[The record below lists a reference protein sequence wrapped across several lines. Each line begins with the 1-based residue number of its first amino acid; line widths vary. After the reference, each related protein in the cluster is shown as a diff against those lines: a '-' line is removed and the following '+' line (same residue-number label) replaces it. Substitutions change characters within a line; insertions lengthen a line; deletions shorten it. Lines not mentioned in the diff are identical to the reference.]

1 MTNDEILILRGDEI
15 QFLLDGQEH
24 AIMDRVQKAY
34 ELHSRGMDVLPH
46 SSFLRF
52 PHDARNRIIALP
64 AYLGGEFGVAG
75 IKWISSFPGN
85 LSGGLRRASGVV
97 ILNSMQT
104 GRPEALL
111 EASVIN
117 AKRTAA
123 SAALAAKYLAKP
135 ADEAVVIGC
144 GIIGFEITRFLK
156 VVFPRLSQLIIYDLD
171 AERAARFQRQCV
183 EYLDFEH
190 VRIAADLD
198 SALHAA
204 SLVSLAT
211 TAATP
216 YVHDLSMLSPNA
228 TVLHVSLRDLAPE
241 IILNAENIVDDI
253 DHVCRA
259 QTSLDLAQQITGNRN
274 FIRGTLAD
282 LFLQNIT
289 PDESGKVRIF
299 SPFGLGILDLA
310 VGSLVKQLGIAQQ
323 VGTLLGSFAPGSMD
337 LPLAS
342 CARSSQ
348 S

>member
-15 QFLLDGQEH
+15 QSLLEGHEH

-34 ELHSRGMDVLPH
+34 EIHSRGMDVLPH

-52 PHDARNRIIALP
+52 PHDPRNRIIALP

-85 LSGGLRRASGVV
+85 LSYGLQRASGVV
-97 ILNSMQT
+97 ILNSMRT

-123 SAALAAKYLAKP
+123 SAALAAKYLAQP

-144 GIIGFEITRFLK
+144 GIIGLEIIRFLK
-156 VVFPRLSQLIIYDLD
+156 VAFPRLGRLVVYDLD
-171 AERAARFQRQCV
+171 AQRAVHFQRQCL
-183 EYLDFEH
+183 EYLGFEH
-190 VRIAADLD
+190 VRIAAGLD

-204 SLVSLAT
+204 SLVALAT

-216 YVHDLSMLSPNA
+216 HIRDLSMLSPDA
-228 TVLHVSLRDLAPE
+228 TVLHISLRDLAPE
-241 IILNAENIVDDI
+241 IILSAENVVDDA

-259 QTSLDLAQQITGNRN
+259 QTSLDLAQQIIGNRN
-274 FIRGTLAD
+274 FIRGNLAD

-289 PDESGKVRIF
+289 LDGSGKLRIF

-310 VGSLVKQLGIAQQ
+310 VGSLVKELGISRH
-323 VGTLLGSFAPGSMD
+323 VGTLLGSFAPANMGF
-337 LPLAS
+337 PQIAS
-342 CARSSQ
+342 ARSSQ